1 MIITNNKIIII
12 SVVCA
17 FNLFTLSTSL
27 YTTIL
32 AYISKCTMVELELDS
47 TKLNLFNITWTLVT
61 DDNNLSDFAE
71 SLGINTVNTD
81 SFVDIAV

>member
-1 MIITNNKIIII
+1 
-12 SVVCA
+12 
-17 FNLFTLSTSL
+17 
-27 YTTIL
+27 
-32 AYISKCTMVELELDS
+32 MVELELDS